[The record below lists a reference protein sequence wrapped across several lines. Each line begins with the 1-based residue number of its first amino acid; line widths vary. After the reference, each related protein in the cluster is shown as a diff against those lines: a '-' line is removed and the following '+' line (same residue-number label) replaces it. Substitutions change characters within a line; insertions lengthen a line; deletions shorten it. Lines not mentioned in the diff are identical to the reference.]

1 LEVSEG
7 GQEPTIEH
15 RPRFV
20 VGTPQHFR
28 WLSGI
33 VKAILVLNLID
44 AVLTLLWVR
53 LGLAAES
60 NTLIDELVDDQAV
73 LFVGV
78 KITLVGL
85 GSWLLWNR
93 RESPLAVIGIFV
105 AFVTYYGIVAYHV
118 QYASGL
124 FAHIFDL

>member
-1 LEVSEG
+1 VPVEQVRESSLRQRLRME
-7 GQEPTIEH
+7 
-15 RPRFV
+15 
-20 VGTPQHFR
+20 VGTPQHFH

-33 VKAILVLNLID
+33 VKWVLVLNLVD

-53 LGLAAES
+53 LGFAAES
-60 NTLIDELVDDQAV
+60 NTLIDELLAESPVA
-73 LFVGV
+73 FIGV
-78 KITLVGL
+78 KLALVGM

-93 RESPLAVIGIFV
+93 RQSPLAVIGIFL

-124 FAHIFDL
+124 FAQFFGP

>member
-1 LEVSEG
+1 LEELQQPSVSR
-7 GQEPTIEH
+7 
-15 RPRFV
+15 RPRIE
-20 VGTPQHFR
+20 VGTPQHFL

-33 VKAILVLNLID
+33 VKCVLVMNLID
-44 AVLTLLWVR
+44 AVLTLIWVR

-60 NTLIDELVDDQAV
+60 NTLIDELVDEQAV

-78 KITLVGL
+78 KLALVGL

-105 AFVTYYGIVAYHV
+105 AFVTYYGITAHHV

-124 FAHIFDL
+124 FAHIFNL